1 MINMSTYFIANISI
15 RNIEEYNKY
24 LERVDFVFKK
34 FNGKYLAVD
43 EQPEIIEG
51 KWNYSRF
58 VLIEFPNKE
67 SLKKW
72 YTSDEYQEILKFR
85 LSAAECDTIIVE

>member
-1 MINMSTYFIANISI
+1 MSAYFIANIFI
-15 RNIEEYNKY
+15 KDMNEYNKY
-24 LERVDFVFKK
+24 LEKVDAVFSE

-43 EQPEIIEG
+43 EKPEIIEG
-51 KWNYSRF
+51 EWNYSRI

-72 YTSDEYQEILKFR
+72 YTSEEYQNILKYR
-85 LSAAECDTIIVE
+85 LSSAKCDTIIVE